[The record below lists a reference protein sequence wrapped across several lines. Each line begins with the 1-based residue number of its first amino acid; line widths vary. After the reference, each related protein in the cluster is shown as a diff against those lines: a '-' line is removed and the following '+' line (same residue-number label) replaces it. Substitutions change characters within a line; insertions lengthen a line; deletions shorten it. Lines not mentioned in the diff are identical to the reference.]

1 MNGEELSSPRDWG
14 FSTRALHVGQGPDPA
29 TGAVVQPIHM
39 ATTFAQQ
46 GVGKHKGFEYS
57 RTGNPTRNAL
67 EECLAA
73 LEDAKHCLAFSSGLG
88 AETTLMLQLN
98 PGDHVVY
105 MEDVYGGTFRLFDK
119 VLKRFGMT
127 FTAVDAGDIDRV
139 ESAMTE
145 KTRMVW
151 LESPTNPLLRVV
163 DIDAVSEVAHSRGA
177 IVCVDNTF
185 ATPYL
190 QQPLHLGADVV
201 VHSSTKY
208 IGGHSDVVG
217 GAMMTSNDELEKQL
231 RFHQNAVGAVP
242 SPFDCWLLLRGV
254 KTLALRVERQS
265 ANALEIATALA
276 RHKAVKRVFYPGLDA
291 HPNHSVAARQ
301 MRVVTHLAIDERRI
315 FAQQLV
321 RLVSMTDPQLVL
333 ALLQPSQRGAPAV
346 DLQPQPVFV
355 PGADLSDRQAA
366 FRAAVEAQ
374 QNRREVFALDGHRL
388 APGLAAARERL
399 GRCRRL
405 HLGRRTCRRLSAL
418 FGVRLSQLL

>member
-1 MNGEELSSPRDWG
+1 LPEDKDSWG
-14 FSTRALHVGQGPDPA
+14 FSTRAVHVGQGPDPA

-46 GVGKHKGFEYS
+46 GVGKHHGFEYS

-73 LEDAKHCLAFSSGLG
+73 LEDARHCLAFASGLG
-88 AETTLMLQLN
+88 AESTLMLLLN

-119 VLKRFGMT
+119 VLKRFGLD
-127 FTAVDAGDIDRV
+127 FSPVDASDVDAV
-139 ESAMTE
+139 ERSMTTS
-145 KTRMVW
+145 TRMVW
-151 LESPTNPLLRVV
+151 LESPTNPLLRIV
-163 DIDAVSEVAHSRGA
+163 DIDAVSEVAHSHGA
-177 IVCVDNTF
+177 MVCVDNTF

-217 GAMMTSNDELEKQL
+217 GAIMTNNDDLEKQL

-265 ANALEIATALA
+265 LNAVEIASALQA
-276 RHKAVKRVFYPGLDA
+276 NKAVKRVYYPGLES
-291 HPNHSVAARQ
+291 HPNRSVAARQ
-301 MRVVTHLAIDERRI
+301 MRMFGGMVSFEVADEATALRTLERLKI
-315 FAQQLV
+315 FALAESLGAVESLAEHPARMTHASIPPQERQRAGVGDGLI
-321 RLVSMTDPQLVL
+321 RLSVGVED
-333 ALLQPSQRGAPAV
+333 A
-346 DLQPQPVFV
+346 
-355 PGADLSDRQAA
+355 ADLIADL
-366 FRAAVEAQ
+366 E
-374 QNRREVFALDGHRL
+374 FAL
-388 APGLAAARERL
+388 E
-399 GRCRRL
+399 
-405 HLGRRTCRRLSAL
+405 S
-418 FGVRLSQLL
+418 S

>member
-1 MNGEELSSPRDWG
+1 
-14 FSTRALHVGQGPDPA
+14 
-29 TGAVVQPIHM
+29 M

-46 GVGKHKGFEYS
+46 GVGEHKGFEYS

-73 LEDAKHCLAFSSGLG
+73 LEDARHCLAFSSGLG
-88 AETTLMLQLN
+88 AETTLMLLLN

-127 FTAVDAGDIDRV
+127 FTAVDASDVDQV
-139 ESAMTE
+139 ESAMTD

-177 IVCVDNTF
+177 MVCVDNTF

-217 GAMMTSNDELEKQL
+217 GAMMTNSDELEKQL

-265 ANALEIATALA
+265 ENALEIASALA

-291 HPNHSVAARQ
+291 HPNRAIAGRQ
-301 MRVVTHLAIDERRI
+301 MRMFGGMVSFEVADEATAFRTLERLKI
-315 FAQQLV
+315 FALAESLGAVESLAEHPARMTHASIPASERQRAGVGDGLI
-321 RLVSMTDPQLVL
+321 RLSVGVEDV
-333 ALLQPSQRGAPAV
+333 
-346 DLQPQPVFV
+346 
-355 PGADLSDRQAA
+355 ADLIADL
-366 FRAAVEAQ
+366 E
-374 QNRREVFALDGHRL
+374 NAL
-388 APGLAAARERL
+388 
-399 GRCRRL
+399 
-405 HLGRRTCRRLSAL
+405 S
-418 FGVRLSQLL
+418 

>member
-1 MNGEELSSPRDWG
+1 VAERPDWG
-14 FSTRALHVGQGPDPA
+14 FSTRAVHVGQGPDPE

-67 EECLAA
+67 EENLAA
-73 LEDAKHCLAFSSGLG
+73 LEDGRHCLAFSSGLG
-88 AETTLMLQLN
+88 AETTLLLLLG

-119 VLKRFGMT
+119 VLKRYGLT
-127 FTAVDAGDIDRV
+127 FSAIDASDLDAVEAAV
-139 ESAMTE
+139 NE

-163 DIDAVSEVAHSRGA
+163 DIDAVSEIAHSHGA
-177 IVCVDNTF
+177 TVCVDNTF

-217 GAMMTSNDELEKQL
+217 GALMTNNDELAKQL

-254 KTLALRVERQS
+254 KTLALRVERQCES
-265 ANALEIATALA
+265 AMQVAQALQG
-276 RHKAVKRVFYPGLDA
+276 HKNVKRVFYPGLES
-291 HPNHSVAARQ
+291 HPNRAVAARQ
-301 MRVVTHLAIDERRI
+301 MRLFGGMVSFEVADEATAFRVLERMKI
-315 FAQQLV
+315 FALAESLGAVESLAEHPARMTHASIPAAERQRAGVGDGLI
-321 RLVSMTDPQLVL
+321 RLSIGVEDV
-333 ALLQPSQRGAPAV
+333 
-346 DLQPQPVFV
+346 
-355 PGADLSDRQAA
+355 ADLIADL
-366 FRAAVEAQ
+366 E
-374 QNRREVFALDGHRL
+374 NAL
-388 APGLAAARERL
+388 
-399 GRCRRL
+399 
-405 HLGRRTCRRLSAL
+405 S
-418 FGVRLSQLL
+418 